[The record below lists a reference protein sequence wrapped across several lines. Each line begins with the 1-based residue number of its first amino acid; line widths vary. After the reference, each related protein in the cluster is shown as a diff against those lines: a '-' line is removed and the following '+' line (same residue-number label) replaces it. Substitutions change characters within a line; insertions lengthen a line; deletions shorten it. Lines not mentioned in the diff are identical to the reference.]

1 MGSIRTKPG
10 KKRIL
15 LTMELLIHFV
25 PHKHKVE
32 EDKDP
37 QTLGILE
44 FMNAFKQLDSGDR
57 SNKEEPSFT

>member
-1 MGSIRTKPG
+1 MRTKPG

-25 PHKHKVE
+25 PRKHKVE

-37 QTLGILE
+37 QTLLE
-44 FMNAFKQLDSGDR
+44 FMNAFKQLDSGDH